1 MLLYVAMAVVG
12 MLESAADNAAVA
24 ILPTLVEPEGL
35 DKANSRVSAAQLV
48 ADEFVGP
55 PLGGFL
61 FGVAATLPVAAMG
74 GLWAAAGVTA
84 RAIPARPGET
94 TTGESGAREGVSWLV
109 RHRVV
114 GSLAVIG
121 ALASVGY
128 MMAFSILVLFAADRL
143 GLDAT
148 GYGVIL
154 AVSALGGLVGTA
166 VTPWVRSRV
175 GYRWTIVAS
184 LTLGAAALGGLSITT
199 DAVVAALL
207 LALYILH
214 AVVWGICSVSLRQRL
229 VPETLRGRVNAAA
242 RVLSLLGLAL
252 GSVVGGMLAAVHIAV
267 PVAAGAPLF
276 LACGVIAALA
286 LTDTGQRDDV

>member
-1 MLLYVAMAVVG
+1 
-12 MLESAADNAAVA
+12 
-24 ILPTLVEPEGL
+24 VEPGDL
-35 DKANSRVSAAQLV
+35 DKANSRVSASQLV

-61 FGVAATLPVAAMG
+61 FGVAAALPVAAMG
-74 GLWAAAGVTA
+74 GLWAAAAVAA
-84 RAIPARPGET
+84 RAIPARPAGN
-94 TTGESGAREGVSWLV
+94 TTGESRAWEGVSWLA

-128 MMAFSILVLFAADRL
+128 MMPFSILVLFAEDRL
-143 GLDAT
+143 GLGAT

-154 AVSALGGLVGTA
+154 AGSALGGLAGTA
-166 VTPWVRSRV
+166 VTPWVRARF

-184 LTLGAAALGGLSITT
+184 LALGATALAGLSITT
-199 DAVVAALL
+199 DAIVAAVL

-229 VPETLRGRVNAAA
+229 VPENLRGRVNAAA
-242 RVLSLLGLAL
+242 RVLGLLGLAL
-252 GSVVGGMLAAVHIAV
+252 GSVMGGVLATVHVAV
-267 PVAAGAPLF
+267 PIAAGAAVF
-276 LACGVIAALA
+276 VACGVVAALA
-286 LTDTGQRDDV
+286 LADTGQRDDF